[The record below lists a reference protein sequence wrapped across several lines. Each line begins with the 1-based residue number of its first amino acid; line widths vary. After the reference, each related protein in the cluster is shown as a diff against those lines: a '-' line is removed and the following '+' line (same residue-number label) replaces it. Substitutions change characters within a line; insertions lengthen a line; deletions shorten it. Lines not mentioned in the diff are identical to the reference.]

1 MSEIASLEFQAFFQS
16 HNSQNSLEVIVP
28 FFIILP
34 NLFISHLV
42 LNLRIFSKS
51 GNTVISQRTK
61 SSVSSLNFASSQM
74 LGNIGAPLD
83 GTSFTEK
90 EDEEEEN
97 GAEIEME
104 AIEEHSEVNKN

>member
-1 MSEIASLEFQAFFQS
+1 
-16 HNSQNSLEVIVP
+16 
-28 FFIILP
+28 
-34 NLFISHLV
+34 
-42 LNLRIFSKS
+42 
-51 GNTVISQRTK
+51 
-61 SSVSSLNFASSQM
+61 M

-104 AIEEHSEVNKN
+104 AIEEHSEVNEN